1 MPIEQEHEKL
11 QESSHKDSSKRGS
24 GDNMSSSAFSGT
36 GTFNRSTKSMMS
48 QLEAQNSY
56 RKDMRNLKMKA
67 KQKKRV

>member
-1 MPIEQEHEKL
+1 
-11 QESSHKDSSKRGS
+11 
-24 GDNMSSSAFSGT
+24 MSSSAFSGT